1 MRVRWEL
8 SDAQWQLIEPVLR
21 PQRRAAGRGRPWRDT
36 QAVLNGILW
45 VLGTGAQGAS
55 CQRNIRRTGPAIVAS
70 SNGCGRTSWNAS
82 LSVLA
87 EELHTRGKLEVVEA
101 FIDASFTGA
110 KKGASRSGLPSAA
123 RGRKSSLADDHRLP
137 LAISIESASPHESQ
151 LVEGVLGQTFLDTL
165 PAGLIGDNAC
175 DRDRWDRDLAQRYS
189 IPMIAP
195 HRGERREPTQDGRSL
210 RRYRRRWRVQ
220 RLVAW
225 LHHFRRLVIRW
236 EYHAES
242 FLGMVHPG
250 CIKILLRRVFLSER
264 RNIRLAASHQ

>member
-1 MRVRWEL
+1 
-8 SDAQWQLIEPVLR
+8 
-21 PQRRAAGRGRPWRDT
+21 
-36 QAVLNGILW
+36 
-45 VLGTGAQGAS
+45 
-55 CQRNIRRTGPAIVAS
+55 
-70 SNGCGRTSWNAS
+70 
-82 LSVLA
+82 VLA
-87 EELHTRGKLEVVEA
+87 EELHTRGKLEVEEA

-165 PAGLIGDNAC
+165 PAGLIGDKAC
-175 DRDRWDRDLAQRYS
+175 DRDRWHRDLAQRYG
-189 IPMIAP
+189 IPMIAL
-195 HRGERREPTQDGRSL
+195 HIAGSAGSRLKIGRSL

-242 FLGMVHPG
+242 FLGMVRPG
-250 CIKILLRRVFLSER
+250 CIKILLRRVVLSER

>member
-1 MRVRWEL
+1 MESCGFW
-8 SDAQWQLIEPVLR
+8 A
-21 PQRRAAGRGRPWRDT
+21 RGHR
-36 QAVLNGILW
+36 
-45 VLGTGAQGAS
+45 GAS

-87 EELHTRGKLEVVEA
+87 EELHTRGKLEVEEA

-165 PAGLIGDNAC
+165 PAGLIGDKAC
-175 DRDRWDRDLAQRYS
+175 DRDRWHRDLAQRYG
-189 IPMIAP
+189 IPMIALHIAGSAGSRLKMAVP
-195 HRGERREPTQDGRSL
+195 CGATAGGGECSDL
-210 RRYRRRWRVQ
+210 
-220 RLVAW
+220 L
-225 LHHFRRLVIRW
+225 
-236 EYHAES
+236 
-242 FLGMVHPG
+242 LGFITSVG
-250 CIKILLRRVFLSER
+250 W
-264 RNIRLAASHQ
+264 